1 MEDGPSALA
10 AHASKSHP
18 QPPQTVHTIQ
28 EFSCLRIISFI
39 LKWWN
44 LPSVRISR
52 DFWMLLWGSR
62 DFSKCKVSLGVSGR
76 LRCLLPTHPSSALQY
91 SCSDQTVVTITST
104 NQCSE
109 LNCFIALTPLTLAI
123 DLFYLFCLPHKSY
136 LCLSVE
142 AHLTPHMF
150 RLWTLW
156 VKFGRNTSS
165 ETLSDILR
173 KILSNIL
180 RLVSWGLAGSAEEAD
195 YLRLACTREG
205 WAATGCYWLL
215 HLNH

>member
-1 MEDGPSALA
+1 MDCFGRW
-10 AHASKSHP
+10 H
-18 QPPQTVHTIQ
+18 IQ

-44 LPSVRISR
+44 LPSGRISR

-123 DLFYLFCLPHKSY
+123 DLSYLFCLPHKSY
-136 LCLSVE
+136 LCL
-142 AHLTPHMF
+142 
-150 RLWTLW
+150 
-156 VKFGRNTSS
+156 GRNTSS

-173 KILSNIL
+173 KILSNILGNIL

-205 WAATGCYWLL
+205 WAATGCFT
-215 HLNH
+215 